1 MVVVYNQKRHT
12 LGDLNMDKS
21 VLLAI
26 EDHLKAALLL
36 SEKEDIALLVYMISV
51 ALMDVRDRIEGKIK
65 PK

>member
-1 MVVVYNQKRHT
+1 
-12 LGDLNMDKS
+12 MDKS